1 MASGKIAVDLYAILN
16 GNFAVAAVLITF
28 GALIGKISPTQVVVL
43 TVIELVC
50 YCANKVYFLTNH
62 LAIAD
67 CGGTIIIHLF
77 GCYFGLACSATL
89 GVSKDS
95 DLNGSTYTSDLFS
108 LIGTVFLWLFWPSFV
123 AGALPAG
130 DGQDM
135 ALVNT
140 IMALLASTVITFI
153 LTPIFSDGRLTTV
166 PIQNATLAGG
176 VSIGATANLPLGP
189 FGAVL
194 IGLIAGA
201 ISTFGFCKQDFIISG
216 KTDTCGINNLHGMP
230 SLFGGIASAL
240 VPMYVEHTG
249 VDMKNQLI
257 GVFGTLVISLI
268 CGAVTGIILK
278 VVGSPADSYT
288 DETFWDCAD
297 DVATE

>member
-1 MASGKIAVDLYAILN
+1 
-16 GNFAVAAVLITF
+16 
-28 GALIGKISPTQVVVL
+28 
-43 TVIELVC
+43 
-50 YCANKVYFLTNH
+50 
-62 LAIAD
+62 
-67 CGGTIIIHLF
+67 
-77 GCYFGLACSATL
+77 
-89 GVSKDS
+89 
-95 DLNGSTYTSDLFS
+95 LFS

-130 DGQDM
+130 DGQDI
-135 ALVNT
+135 ALINT

-194 IGLIAGA
+194 IGLLAGA
-201 ISTFGFCKQDFIISG
+201 LSTIGFCKQDFIISG

-230 SLFGGIASAL
+230 GLLGGFASAI
-240 VPMYVEHTG
+240 VPMYVEGTG
-249 VDMKNQLI
+249 VVIKNQLI
-257 GVFGTLVISLI
+257 GVVGTFVIALVTGAIS
-268 CGAVTGIILK
+268 GIILR
-278 VVGSPADSYT
+278 VVGSPSDSYT